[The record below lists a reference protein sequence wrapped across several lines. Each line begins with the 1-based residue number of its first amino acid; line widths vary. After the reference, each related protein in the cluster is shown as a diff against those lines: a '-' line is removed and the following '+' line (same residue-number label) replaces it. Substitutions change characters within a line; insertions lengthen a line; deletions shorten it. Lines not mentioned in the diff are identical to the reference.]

1 MASADVRKELLDC
14 SICLNTYT
22 DPVILRCGHNFC
34 RGCIDCVLDSQ
45 EGAGCYSCPECR
57 AECVERPVLVRNISL
72 SNIVE
77 SFQPAQPHQEESG
90 VFCTYCVDCS
100 VPAFKCCVLCE
111 ASLCD
116 KHLRVHSKSPEHI
129 ITDAATSLGNRKCF
143 VHKKI
148 LEYYCTADNAC
159 ICVYCRVDGEH
170 QGHKVEKLEEASEK
184 KKKMLRNDLLNLT
197 TEREK
202 AEKTV
207 QKLQEHMRSTH
218 GKSAEVKARVTVLI
232 RDLRKQ
238 LEDLE
243 EKVLAEVS
251 RQEEQ
256 MSLSISLSIKQ
267 LEIKKEKLSGKMGHI
282 EKLSNMSDPL
292 TVLQEPDTGDLCDT
306 EEGGNGDTEGHDK
319 CHQGAGGLDVA
330 LISQTL
336 HTLSG
341 IITEVNGGIYSKY
354 IMTDI
359 SLDVNTAND
368 YLNISD
374 DRKTASYVSVK
385 QDRPARPERFHSY
398 NHVISSQ
405 SFSSGQHYWE
415 AESNETGY
423 WEIGM
428 CYPSIERK
436 GDLSHFGYNN
446 KSWCLWRSNNQYS
459 VIHDSKVIQIPH
471 SVASNRVR
479 VCLDYKAG
487 QLSFYELCDPIR
499 HLHTFTAT
507 FTEPLHAALCVYNR
521 KGYWVKILPYKCL

>member
-22 DPVILRCGHNFC
+22 DPVTLRCGHNFC
-34 RGCIDCVLDSQ
+34 RGCIDSVLDSQ
-45 EGAGCYSCPECR
+45 KVSGCYSCPECR
-57 AECVERPVLVRNISL
+57 AECLERPVLVRNITL
-72 SNIVE
+72 CNIVE
-77 SFQPAQPHQEESG
+77 SFQPAQPHQKESG

-100 VPAFKCCVLCE
+100 VPVVKFCLLCE

-129 ITDAATSLGNRKCF
+129 ITDPTTSLGSRKCS

-148 LEYYCTADNAC
+148 LEYYCTEDNTC
-159 ICVYCRVDGEH
+159 ICVSCRLDGEH

-184 KKKMLRNDLLNLT
+184 KKNKLRNDLLNLI

-202 AEKTV
+202 AEKRV
-207 QKLQEHMRSTH
+207 QKLQEGMRSTH
-218 GKSAEVKARVTVLI
+218 GKSADVKARVTALI
-232 RDLRKQ
+232 TDLRRQ

-243 EKVLAEVS
+243 KKVLAEVC

-256 MSLSISLSIKQ
+256 MSLSISHSIQQ
-267 LEIKKEKLSGKMGHI
+267 LEIKKKHLSGKMGDI
-282 EKLSNMSDPL
+282 EKLCNMFDPL
-292 TVLQEPDTGDLCDT
+292 TVLQEPDACDLCDT

-319 CHQGAGGLDVA
+319 CHQGAGDLDVA

-336 HTLSG
+336 HALSG

-354 IMTDI
+354 IMTDV
-359 SLDVNTAND
+359 SLDVNTASD
-368 YLNISD
+368 YLNISN
-374 DRKTASYVSVK
+374 DRKTASYATTG
-385 QDRPARPERFHSY
+385 QDRPVRPERFHSY

-405 SFSSGQHYWE
+405 SFSSGKHYWE
-415 AESNETGY
+415 AECNETGG
-423 WEIGM
+423 WDIGM

-436 GDLSHFGYNN
+436 GNRSQIGYNN
-446 KSWCLWRSNNQYS
+446 KSWCLHRNINQYA
-459 VIHDSKVIQIPH
+459 VIYDSKVIQIPH
-471 SVASNRVR
+471 SVSSNRVR
-479 VCLDYKAG
+479 ICLDYEAG

-507 FTEPLHAALCVYNR
+507 FTEPLHVALGVFCTQ
-521 KGYWVKILPYKCL
+521 GYWVKILPYKCL